1 MSFNPDPSKQAIEM
15 LFSQKIKNPVHPHLY
30 FNNQI
35 VSKVS
40 DHLGLILDSML
51 TFIKH
56 INEKIGIARKG
67 IGMMKFLSG
76 YVPLNT
82 LNQIYK
88 MYIRPHLDYCD
99 VIYHIPSKSNP
110 FESSANL
117 HYSMQIIES
126 TQYQA
131 ALAVSGTWK
140 GTNTKKLYK
149 ELGWESLD
157 DRRKTRRLCHFYKIY
172 NNLTPVYLKTPIPA
186 PKQYARLRMNKPLNE
201 MKCRTCKFSNSF
213 YPDCVSLW
221 NDTSDNIRNIT
232 SVTKFK
238 STLFDN
244 TRPRPKSIFGIHDPL
259 NIRILLQLRVGLSKL
274 KHHKKCHKFQD
285 TPSDICDCGLE
296 TEDTVHFFTKCN
308 IFNNYRASL
317 NQMTTNLFPNL
328 LPLTPSDLTSI
339 FLYGSNQL
347 SNSQNRDILKASLKF
362 INDTGR
368 FK

>member
-1 MSFNPDPSKQAIEM
+1 
-15 LFSQKIKNPVHPHLY
+15 
-30 FNNQI
+30 
-35 VSKVS
+35 
-40 DHLGLILDSML
+40 
-51 TFIKH
+51 
-56 INEKIGIARKG
+56 
-67 IGMMKFLSG
+67 
-76 YVPLNT
+76 
-82 LNQIYK
+82 
-88 MYIRPHLDYCD
+88 
-99 VIYHIPSKSNP
+99 
-110 FESSANL
+110 
-117 HYSMQIIES
+117 
-126 TQYQA
+126 
-131 ALAVSGTWK
+131 
-140 GTNTKKLYK
+140 
-149 ELGWESLD
+149 
-157 DRRKTRRLCHFYKIY
+157 
-172 NNLTPVYLKTPIPA
+172 
-186 PKQYARLRMNKPLNE
+186 

-296 TEDTVHFFTKCN
+296 TEDNVHFFTKCN

-317 NQMTTNLFPNL
+317 NQMTTNIFPNL
-328 LPLTPSDLTSI
+328 LPLTPPELTSI

-347 SNSQNRDILKASLKF
+347 SNPQNHDILKASLKF